1 MTLDELKARRK
12 ELQARKQE
20 ELELQARGEGD
31 NLALFMVEE
40 ELLEVKAQIRA
51 LTPGKRIGSKGGH
64 LKGADYNY
72 DRKQFQDW
80 LEEDQD
86 ISEDGIPDSHSVFQ
100 GVLAEGQS
108 LMTERQWELFKL
120 WSQGMSMPQIG
131 EHLGVSSSTVSRTI
145 GRAKKQLQKVA
156 SMRNLVKDDLE
167 DICLDMSDPAI
178 FKAVLSCITET
189 QIVYLYL
196 YFGEYLSCGEIA
208 NLLGR
213 NMSTVSRTLHRGLE
227 GISRAF
233 AVPHVDLKNMAAL
246 GEAAY
251 QFYVTNNDLEDP
263 PEPPRPDHQYWGR
276 MSLRKSSYDIPETP
290 PQSVCAVAEDD
301 LPEDN
306 LPADEPELKTESTV
320 FEAAGEPHTVP
331 ERCGFLHS
339 SPSLLPVSQ
348 SLSPGPR
355 PPQRSFGKLVSALL
369 ERKRR
374 YQKYTQRKES
384 PMRYWLE
391 QIFHGLSKWWGHGK

>member
-100 GVLAEGQS
+100 GVLAEGRD
-108 LMTERQWELFKL
+108 LMTERQWEVFEL
-120 WSQGMSMPQIG
+120 WSQGMSTPKIADQ
-131 EHLGVSSSTVSRTI
+131 LGVNRTTISRTV
-145 GRAKKQLQKVA
+145 GRAKAQMQSVA
-156 SMRNLVKDDLE
+156 SMRNLVKDDLAN
-167 DICLDMSDPAI
+167 ICLDMSDPGI

-213 NMSTVSRTLHRGLE
+213 NISTVSRTLHRGLE

-301 LPEDN
+301 LPEGD
-306 LPADEPELKTESTV
+306 LPADEPEQPKMESVV
-320 FEAAGEPHTVP
+320 FEATVEPHIVP
-331 ERCGFLHS
+331 ERCDFLRS
-339 SPSLLPVSQ
+339 SPSLLQVTQ
-348 SLSPGPR
+348 SLSPGSR

-374 YQKYTQRKES
+374 YPQHRAS
-384 PMRYWLE
+384 PIQYWLE
-391 QIFHGLSKWWGHGK
+391 QIFHGLSKWWGRRK